1 MNATEIQ
8 KHWNDRIEA
17 ALQPLRD
24 LMAEMLREHVA
35 NLHNRP
41 LVFNADEERVCWCG
55 HVGTFRT
62 HPANGCGMG
71 PMVSDESPSQI
82 HSKERS

>member
-35 NLHNRP
+35 RNGSRKGGP
-41 LVFNADEERVCWCG
+41 RERNQVCSR
-55 HVGTFRT
+55 VISIELLNIPTKR
-62 HPANGCGMG
+62 
-71 PMVSDESPSQI
+71 
-82 HSKERS
+82 